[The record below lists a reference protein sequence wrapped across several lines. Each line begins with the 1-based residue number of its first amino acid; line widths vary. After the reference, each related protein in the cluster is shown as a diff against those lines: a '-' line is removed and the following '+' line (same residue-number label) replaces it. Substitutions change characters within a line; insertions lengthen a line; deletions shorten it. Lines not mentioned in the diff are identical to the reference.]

1 MEKILNAATK
11 LRPEGDRLIDGPL
24 VKIDVPTFM
33 QILRDEKT
41 WDESDRN
48 AITVFKTAD
57 MRIVLMGLHEGA
69 EIGRHTVD
77 SMINIQVLTGRILI
91 NTDIQS
97 VDLEQGQILTLH
109 KNIIHSVIAIEETF
123 FLLTLTGSK
132 EEVTESK
139 RAADAA
145 KPGNKN
151 TLLYE
156 AIF

>member
-1 MEKILNAATK
+1 MEQKYNEATK
-11 LRPEGDRLIDGPL
+11 LRPQGDRLIDGPL

-41 WDESDRN
+41 WEESDRN
-48 AITVFKTAD
+48 AITVFKTNA
-57 MRIVLMGLHEGA
+57 MRIVLMALHQGA
-69 EIGRHTVD
+69 EINRHAAAG
-77 SMINIQVLTGRILI
+77 ILNIQVLTGRILI

-132 EEVTESK
+132 EEDVDSK
-139 RAADAA
+139 KENDGA
-145 KPGNKN
+145 KPAEKN
-151 TLLYE
+151 TPVYQ
-156 AIF
+156 AIY